1 VPWGYG
7 PAVYAACSARLNLE
21 EPRHVYDARRG
32 KYLGHGTS
40 FPMEF
45 TPDKLAAIYSLLPYK
60 VDGLDISAP
69 KQPGRQGQAVEF
81 EVSVRTEGPKPGR
94 HVLRVQVLGP
104 DGAAR
109 DVHCHNLVVQGGK
122 ATARLD
128 IGFNEPVGTWK
139 LQLRDVATGVQSET
153 AFPVTGL

>member
-1 VPWGYG
+1 
-7 PAVYAACSARLNLE
+7 
-21 EPRHVYDARRG
+21 
-32 KYLGHGTS
+32 
-40 FPMEF
+40 
-45 TPDKLAAIYSLLPYK
+45 
-60 VDGLDISAP
+60 
-69 KQPGRQGQAVEF
+69 
-81 EVSVRTEGPKPGR
+81 
-94 HVLRVQVLGP
+94 VLRVQVLGP